1 MFYDLEVWAIKGDS
15 QNFFFNYL
23 IAPFS
28 LTTFVPKPK
37 ATFPFLA
44 SEIAWVCHMIFLS
57 MATFNKTTL
66 VQIADINMYTALY
79 I

>member
-1 MFYDLEVWAIKGDS
+1 MGYVKGDS

-28 LTTFVPKPK
+28 LTTFVPK